1 MKKIKCCEKS
11 YIFSKIFAIISIC
24 LCFSLIFTNC
34 GGGGGGAGG
43 ASIPASEYTTH
54 NAGGWGGGGNSGGAN
69 GGSGG
74 NGVNTTGGTPLVIDH
89 YFYNQNYASTEI
101 NNLIAVIQ
109 NDGSITN
116 TVITVDFY
124 VAGESTPR
132 QARVTKGN
140 TKVEKFE
147 HQYKATCTNTQ
158 TSSTFTRYFYH
169 DSGLDLSA
177 ETTTPNMQWQCAQNG
192 VTYGNFINGI
202 QGDITLSTVFGTP
215 NCDINLTSP
224 SPNASNIYEISN
236 LNESFTFG
244 IAMNGGGDFPDGT
257 TFAWQ
262 VPGNTPFSGTS
273 GTITKTIAEYGL
285 SENSLGTNTSN
296 ASDLI
301 ILCTVSI
308 PGEPQFIKSKTIKV
322 FKKVTLPAITVSLD
336 SKPSTAGSSLPYK
349 VYDPSSDQFIFKAQR
364 QDGVANFPANTTFS
378 WKINGTPVTANPATP
393 DRITVPTAIL
403 SGISSDS
410 SLATTL
416 NVECEID
423 HVDKINSTQTTS
435 NNSNSVYQVTIP
447 PITIGM
453 TGLSTTHPTTSDGAY
468 RLGPCDMTKT
478 FIFNA
483 NGTNI
488 PDDAVYTW
496 EVVEN
501 GAQLASGTDI
511 QQITP
516 TIKAMRN
523 NNDNVPTSTE
533 TLTIKCT
540 VSHPNLPAS
549 YNQENTATVKFAPPQ
564 AFPTTPTA
572 SEPAANFTLDYDIAN
587 DVIQVHSF
595 NWNDTFTVTINTA
608 GLPSDCNY
616 RWTDIPVAGSND
628 TTTIT
633 NNTGSIDV
641 TIKDFYTTGDT
652 PKTTFGDTTGTIYC
666 YVSAPGCSESSRID
680 IPFHFTYNPKFGS
693 KSSANALGDIVF
705 SDGSASPYTNF
716 TSEHPMIDE
725 LKNAAVAVIF
735 YTGSD
740 GICLTDGRTLGVGL
754 QQEGKQW
761 AVVGSAGYSFV
772 NNDGNGAENTA
783 KIKNLSDYGDGT
795 NYPAFSWADEY
806 RNTQQTYF
814 SGWFIPDT
822 FEMAE
827 LSSVRNTVN
836 FALTLLGAT
845 NIADNAYY
853 WTSTE
858 VDGAFPNNAYII
870 QTVGGSSQT
879 DGSKSVNHTICAV
892 HEF

>member
-54 NAGGWGGGGNSGGAN
+54 NAGGWGGSGNSGGAN

-236 LNESFTFG
+236 LTDSFTFG

-322 FKKVTLPAITVSLD
+322 FKKVTLPTNFSVSLD
-336 SKPSTAGSSLPYK
+336 SKPSTAGTNSPYK
-349 VYDPSSDQFIFKAQR
+349 IYNASSTTDYFTFTASRTGGFPLNTEFHWKVNGNDVSGTGQTVNISPSQM
-364 QDGVANFPANTTFS
+364 
-378 WKINGTPVTANPATP
+378 GTIGT
-393 DRITVPTAIL
+393 
-403 SGISSDS
+403 SS
-410 SLATTL
+410 TQIH
-416 NVECEID
+416 VECEID
-423 HVDKINSTQTTS
+423 HADKIGSTQTKDTS
-435 NNSNSVYQVTIP
+435 IYVYQVTISAFEIDP
-447 PITIGM
+447 S
-453 TGLSTTHPTTSDGAY
+453 GLPNTHPKTGGAY
-468 RLGPCDMTKT
+468 HLGPDDMTKT
-478 FIFNA
+478 FTLTVDD
-483 NGTNI
+483 TNI
-488 PDDAVYTW
+488 PDGAVYTW
-496 EVVEN
+496 EVVG
-501 GAQLASGTDI
+501 GAQLASGTDKH
-511 QQITP
+511 QITP

-523 NNDNVPTSTE
+523 NNENVPTSTE

-549 YNQENTATVKFAPPQ
+549 YSQEDTATVKFTEPLTLAD
-564 AFPTTPTA
+564 TTALGITSA
-572 SEPAANFTLDYDIAN
+572 CGYQNSDGYYSALPA
-587 DVIQVHSF
+587 H
-595 NWNDTFTVTINTA
+595 WNSGYTFEVNES
-608 GLPSDCNY
+608 LPSDTSYSWSATFAPGRGKN
-616 RWTDIPVAGSND
+616 GSD
-628 TTTIT
+628 PTFTISVKEFVS
-633 NNTGSIDV
+633 GE
-641 TIKDFYTTGDT
+641 DT
-652 PKTTFGDTTGTIYC
+652 PYDGAANCTCTIYC
-666 YVSAPGCSESSRID
+666 TLSAPGYQDRIVE
-680 IPFHFTYNPKFGS
+680 IPIRVDYTPNMGFLASP
-693 KSSANALGDIVF
+693 NAVGNIVF
-705 SDGSASPYTNF
+705 SDGSATPYTNF
-716 TSEHPMIDE
+716 DASNPMKE
-725 LKNAAVAVIF
+725 WQKAAAVAVIF
-735 YTGSD
+735 ASAGD
-740 GICLTDGRTLGVGL
+740 GEWFGVGL
-754 QQEGKQW
+754 NE
-761 AVVGSAGYSFV
+761 S
-772 NNDGNGAENTA
+772 T
-783 KIKNLSDYGDGT
+783 L
-795 NYPAFSWADEY
+795 SWADASNY
-806 RNTQQTYF
+806 CTSYGVAVNGYTG
-814 SGWFIPDT
+814 GWNLYSIEIIET
-822 FEMAE
+822 LIQAK
-827 LSSVRNTVN
+827 NTVN
-836 FALTLLGAT
+836 AAFSKIGTGAT
-845 NIADNAYY
+845 SISADDWY
-853 WTSTE
+853 WS
-858 VDGAFPNNAYII
+858 
-870 QTVGGSSQT
+870 SSQSEPASWAYHYVEGRNSWNT
-879 DGSKSVNHTICAV
+879 SDEYKVRAIRR
-892 HEF
+892 F

>member
-1 MKKIKCCEKS
+1 MKKYCCFKNTVLF
-11 YIFSKIFAIISIC
+11 IFLFSFILIS
-24 LCFSLIFTNC
+24 C

-43 ASIPASEYTTH
+43 VSIPASDYTTH
-54 NAGGWGGGGNSGGAN
+54 NNGGWGGSGNSGGG

-74 NGVNTTGGTPLVIDH
+74 NSVNTTGGTPLVIDH
-89 YFYNQNYASTEI
+89 YTYGGNTYTSTQI
-101 NNLIAVIQ
+101 NDLIAAIQ
-109 NDGSITN
+109 NDGSISN
-116 TVITVDFY
+116 TVITVQFY
-124 VAGESTPR
+124 VEGDSTPR
-132 QARVTKGN
+132 QARVTKGS

-158 TSSTFTRYFYH
+158 TSSIFTRYFYH
-169 DSGLDLSA
+169 DSGLNLSA
-177 ETTTPNMQWQCAQNG
+177 ETTTPNMSWLCAQNG
-192 VTYGNFINGI
+192 VTYGSFINGF

-236 LNESFTFG
+236 LNDSFTFG

-378 WKINGTPVTANPATP
+378 WKINGTSVTANPATP
-393 DRITVPTAIL
+393 NRITVPAEIL
-403 SGISSDS
+403 SGIGSDS

-423 HVDKINSTQTTS
+423 HDDKINSTQTTT

-447 PITIGM
+447 PITVGM

-468 RLGPCDMTKT
+468 RLGPSDMTKT

-516 TIKAMRN
+516 TVKALRN

-540 VSHPNLPAS
+540 VSHPNLPGS
-549 YNQENTATVKFAPPQ
+549 QSDTATVKFAPPQ

-572 SEPAANFTLDYDIAN
+572 SEPTANFTLDYDTAN

-616 RWTDIPVAGSND
+616 RWTGIPVAGSND

-633 NNTGSIDV
+633 NNTTGSIDV
-641 TIKDFYTTGDT
+641 AIKDFYNTDT
-652 PKTTFGDTTGTIYC
+652 PKTTFGDTTKTIYC

-716 TSEHPMIDE
+716 TNEHPMIDE
-725 LKNAAVAVIF
+725 LKNAAVAVIL
-735 YTGSD
+735 YAVSGGSY
-740 GICLTDGRTLGVGL
+740 LTDGRTLGVGL

-761 AVVGSAGYSFV
+761 ALGGSAGYSFV
-772 NNDGNGAENTA
+772 NTDGNGAENTA
-783 KIKNLSDYGDGT
+783 KIKALSDYGNGAK
-795 NYPAFSWADEY
+795 YPAFSWADEY
-806 RNTQQTYF
+806 RNTQQTYS
-814 SGWFIPDT
+814 SGWFIPDS
-822 FEMAE
+822 FEMKE
-827 LSSVRNTVN
+827 LADVRNTVN
-836 FALTLLGAT
+836 LALTLLGAT

-858 VDGAFPNNAYII
+858 VGGDYANGAYII
-870 QTVGGSSQT
+870 ATINGSYQD
-879 DGSKSVNHTICAV
+879 DGTKDVNHSICAV